1 MFATLITVALFAAST
16 LTGVVADDF
25 TIETPTLTQCGKST
39 ISWDKNQGAVN
50 VILVKAAE
58 PCGEIMQ
65 VFSQRGRDFG
75 DFTNNTF
82 SWTADLAPGT
92 EYVLSA
98 ENQDGDEAW
107 SKSFTIAK
115 SDDTSCLKT
124 TASSSASVSHTP
136 ATSSSSVAHQTIAA
150 AGAAVT
156 GGSTSTDSGDDGDST
171 GPLGA
176 AGQGSSGAAAL
187 HMSPIMVFCAL
198 FAVALAL

>member
-58 PCGEIMQ
+58 PCGEII
-65 VFSQRGRDFG
+65 RDFG

-156 GGSTSTDSGDDGDST
+156 GGSTPTDDGDSGDST

-187 HMSPIMVFCAL
+187 HMSPIMVLCAL